1 VVADLALTLKAQA
14 FSIRVRVRVRVE
26 RMGRVGKEAN
36 STGETVERFRG

>member
-14 FSIRVRVRVRVE
+14 FSIRVRVRVE
-26 RMGRVGKEAN
+26 RMGSVGKEAN